1 MIKSSQNENRR
12 SQPCWERDFQTQAL
26 RVELADES
34 SYVFPYTRLAF
45 VRFEP
50 GNDHDTVRLR
60 SDTHEIQ
67 IVGENLRSLELALQK
82 FAVDWVKGLSERYD
96 LQTSDDPVRI
106 TKITV
111 SELKE

>member
-12 SQPCWERDFQTQAL
+12 TQPCWNRDYQTQAL
-26 RVELADES
+26 RVELVDGS

-45 VRFEP
+45 VRFES
-50 GNDHDTVRLR
+50 GNDHDTIRLR

-67 IVGENLRSLELALQK
+67 IVGESLRPVELALQK
-82 FAVDWVKGLSERYD
+82 FAVDWVKSLSERYD
-96 LQTSDDPVRI
+96 IEPSNDSVRI

-111 SELKE
+111 SELEE